1 MNKNKPRTIAIIVI
15 VIAVL
20 IVLAGFVTYAIRFHG
35 KLSTQAEDWGYFAG
49 YQSYFIS
56 VCSLVL
62 LGYISYIT
70 YTTSRKFS
78 LLQHRPYLVITLEAP
93 IDGSPLFRHTDRTYH
108 IRNATAVPAI
118 NVLVRH
124 KLDRKQEFTKWIAS
138 TAVAPNASTDIPWVQ
153 FPDVIEVC
161 FSDIE
166 AENFFLYKYVDSIG
180 TVVHIGKTEYNQYL
194 TEAIQYRDLNAE
206 HLRTKLTAAI
216 HQEITVNHKSFND
229 AMTFF
234 NNETIIKNL
243 L

>member
-1 MNKNKPRTIAIIVI
+1 MNRNKPQTIAIIVI
-15 VIAVL
+15 IIAVL
-20 IVLAGFVTYAIRFHG
+20 IVMAGYVTYGIHFHG
-35 KLSTQAEDWGYFAG
+35 KLSTKAEDWGHFAG

-70 YTTSRKFS
+70 YSTSRKFS

-93 IDGSPLFRHTDRTYH
+93 IVGSPLYGHTDRTYH

-124 KLDRKQEFTKWIAS
+124 KLDRKQAFTKWIAS
-138 TAVAPNASTDIPWVQ
+138 TAVAPDSSTDIPWVQ

-161 FSDIE
+161 YSDIE

-180 TVVHIGKTEYNQYL
+180 TVVHIDKTEYERYVAQ
-194 TEAIQYRDLNAE
+194 AVQYRNFNAE
-206 HLRTKLTAAI
+206 HLRNSLTAAI
-216 HQEITVNHKSFND
+216 HKEIAVNHNSFND
-229 AMTFF
+229 AMAYF
-234 NNETIIKNL
+234 NNENIIKNL